1 MGCGASK
8 GRRQARSAAL
18 SYALV
23 SFVFLAVHLAV
34 MFLSA
39 MVCEAKRRPY
49 VWLSK
54 GFGCLLRVA
63 NLGFI
68 IAWIV
73 AVGQDSLQHMV
84 FCTTAIATR
93 LLGLCIYA
101 VVYNVHDKVKAESSA
116 DMIQFTLHWEELS
129 SHFVVPATLMTA
141 ALEAYF
147 LCSLIRYQRNF
158 TPRSS
163 DQEEAAA
170 AASGSSA
177 EADHAAAAGG
187 GSPAGASHG
196 SDSSGSGNAGGK

>member
-18 SYALV
+18 SYAINERLPPTPPPLQGARTSGCPRV
-23 SFVFLAVHLAV
+23 SDASCEWRTWASSSLGSSP
-34 MFLSA
+34 SA
-39 MVCEAKRRPY
+39 
-49 VWLSK
+49 
-54 GFGCLLRVA
+54 
-63 NLGFI
+63 
-68 IAWIV
+68 
-73 AVGQDSLQHMV
+73 SLQHMV

-196 SDSSGSGNAGGK
+196 SDSSGSGDAGGK